1 MPAPLSSSVDHF
13 LDLAAVTA
21 DSDEEEEISDD
32 EAQIEDFFDDVDQD
46 EDGAAQPTAMQQTQN
61 IEAPQVHGAKA
72 HLLADLADIAFRY
85 EERAADPS
93 SSSSSS
99 AVPSSSS
106 PSASLTSAE
115 TLASPDSSEQD
126 MVDEDIDIGAT
137 HHWTAG
143 DGAHERAIRAL
154 AQDLNREVV
163 SYAFKQYGTA
173 HEVRRRLSRIHQD
186 HSRLPFDVIDA
197 WLLPSVQNNK
207 KQWRI
212 YLLLDF
218 DPHRILKSLPSDERK
233 VSRTDRTTLVDVEKF
248 LASEF
253 LTISLASR
261 RRILDISE
269 RSACL
274 RARKTHHINLVD
286 SWVTVRGGAYAGD
299 VGFAVQGDLYYD
311 VLLVPRVIVDA
322 RTLEYGYELNANGKR
337 VSLAPP
343 EDRSRGLAHQKDLE
357 KDLKK
362 WGRRGLRPRARL
374 LDSSQLILRKKTPAK
389 DLKFYNNAIEG
400 LSDTSPEVSSSE
412 WSVFDQLP
420 RRCFDEDLLVLRC
433 RRDCLKPA
441 VCIPPI

>member
-32 EAQIEDFFDDVDQD
+32 EAQIQDFFDDVDQD
-46 EDGAAQPTAMQQTQN
+46 DDGAAQPTAMQQTQN
-61 IEAPQVHGAKA
+61 VEAPQVHGAKA
-72 HLLADLADIAFRY
+72 HLLADLADIALRY

-93 SSSSSS
+93 SSSSSG
-99 AVPSSSS
+99 VPSSSR

-115 TLASPDSSEQD
+115 TLAFPDSPEQD
-126 MVDEDIDIGAT
+126 MAEEDNDIGAT

-143 DGAHERAIRAL
+143 DGAHERAITAL
-154 AQDLNREVV
+154 AQDLNRELV
-163 SYAFKQYGTA
+163 SYAFKQYGT
-173 HEVRRRLSRIHQD
+173 
-186 HSRLPFDVIDA
+186 PTN
-197 WLLPSVQNNK
+197 VQNNK

-233 VSRTDRTTLVDVEKF
+233 KF

-261 RRILDISE
+261 RRIVDISE

-311 VLLVPRVIVDA
+311 VLLVPRVI
-322 RTLEYGYELNANGKR
+322 R

-343 EDRSRGLAHQKDLE
+343 EDRSRGSAHQKDLE

-374 LDSSQLILRKKTPAK
+374 LDSSQLSLRKKTPAR
-389 DLKFYNNAIEG
+389 
-400 LSDTSPEVSSSE
+400 T
-412 WSVFDQLP
+412 
-420 RRCFDEDLLVLRC
+420 
-433 RRDCLKPA
+433 
-441 VCIPPI
+441 